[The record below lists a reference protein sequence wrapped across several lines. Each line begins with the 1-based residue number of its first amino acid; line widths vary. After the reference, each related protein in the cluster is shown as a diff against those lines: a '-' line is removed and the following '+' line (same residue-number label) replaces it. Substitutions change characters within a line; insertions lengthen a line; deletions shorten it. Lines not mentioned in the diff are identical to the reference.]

1 MIDYQ
6 RDRDAKVADVPTARD
21 AADFGDAKV
30 ISKFGVPDDLST
42 VLLRRES
49 SLKSPWR

>member
-1 MIDYQ
+1 MLPMYEFTRQ
-6 RDRDAKVADVPTARD
+6 LGSLPTTKD

-30 ISKFGVPDDLST
+30 ISKLGVPDDLSYC
-42 VLLRRES
+42 LRRES